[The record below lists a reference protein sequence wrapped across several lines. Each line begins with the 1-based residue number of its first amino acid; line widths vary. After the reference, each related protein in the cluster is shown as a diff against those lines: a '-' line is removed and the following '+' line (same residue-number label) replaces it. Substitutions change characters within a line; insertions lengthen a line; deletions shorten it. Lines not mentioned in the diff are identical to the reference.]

1 MHTLCLQQIKIMWNL
16 FLSNDNNNNIAKT
29 MMAIIWKRNS
39 FSFYDASID
48 MFPFFFCKFLS
59 GRPWNYWE
67 KSSKTYISFI
77 NILPLCPDLDFL
89 PNDISH
95 CILAGRCFR
104 SAEFLFLLSMVSCFR
119 KKMSCILLDCSWF
132 YK

>member
-95 CILAGRCFR
+95 FILAGRCK
-104 SAEFLFLLSMVSCFR
+104 STEFLFLLSMISCFR
-119 KKMSCILLDCSWF
+119 TKSELHFTWF
-132 YK
+132 FLVL